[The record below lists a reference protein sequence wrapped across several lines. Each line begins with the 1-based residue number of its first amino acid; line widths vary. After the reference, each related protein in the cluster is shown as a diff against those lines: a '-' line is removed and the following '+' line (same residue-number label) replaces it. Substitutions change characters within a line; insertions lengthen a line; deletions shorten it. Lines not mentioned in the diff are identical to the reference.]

1 MSDDKSLPAFYNG
14 DFMTLSQVNISPLD
28 RGFLFGDSVYEV
40 IPAFNG
46 NLLGGVAHFQRLIT
60 SLESIGLSL
69 PYSIDDLLSISQSLL
84 AKRQP
89 YSIDDLLSINQ
100 SLLAKRQPNVL
111 LYVQITRGVEAIR
124 KHRFPVK
131 ASPTILIYAQP
142 FEVPFGLD
150 YSGSHAHFHEDLRWQ
165 KCDIKTTSL
174 MGNILAYQQLYQQGH
189 ENDEALLVRD
199 ELVVEAPSSN
209 LFMMKNGTI
218 YTPPLDNILTGVT
231 RDKVIQLIKEAG
243 LPLIESAPTKDS
255 ILAADEVWLTNSL
268 EELKPIICIDGQTIG
283 TGVPGPIWKQL
294 FSAYQ
299 KLKT

>member
-1 MSDDKSLPAFYNG
+1 MSDNKSLPAFYNG

-69 PYSIDDLLSISQSLL
+69 PYSIDDLLSIS
-84 AKRQP
+84 
-89 YSIDDLLSINQ
+89 Q

-268 EELKPIICIDGQTIG
+268 EELKPIICVDGQTIG

>member
-1 MSDDKSLPAFYNG
+1 MSDNKSLPAFYNG

-46 NLLGGVAHFQRLIT
+46 NLLGGVEHFQRLIT

-89 YSIDDLLSINQ
+89 
-100 SLLAKRQPNVL
+100 NVL
-111 LYVQITRGVEAIR
+111 LYVQITRGVEATR

-189 ENDEALLVRD
+189 ENDEALLVRG
-199 ELVVEAPSSN
+199 EFVVEAPSSN

-268 EELKPIICIDGQTIG
+268 EELKPIICVDGQTIG